1 MASPVSIESLERSAH
16 LSIPKNAINGKKPAG
31 LEKGD
36 ARLTH
41 VTNCTKLSVKMSH
54 QKEKCAQMKP
64 AHTFILPDGEIRLP
78 SLRLEPMAMVPK
90 SIVKAQAM
98 AMPKVPKLAKS
109 TCMAKPTTMP
119 KEESEMKE
127 VPKVKREH
135 QQPTMER
142 DIRVDAKPREEE
154 VELGNKEERAGSRL
168 EVNTKAEQVTKEE
181 WEEFIEEVVNIR
193 PEERAGSRL
202 EVNIKAEQV
211 TKEERVEFIEEVVNI
226 RPEESITKVEL
237 VTREE
242 WVNTKVELVNNTK
255 LGQVNIKVYQVNK
268 VRCMEAP
275 TQCLEMVEQ
284 PMQQ

>member
-1 MASPVSIESLERSAH
+1 M
-16 LSIPKNAINGKKPAG
+16 
-31 LEKGD
+31 
-36 ARLTH
+36 
-41 VTNCTKLSVKMSH
+41 
-54 QKEKCAQMKP
+54 
-64 AHTFILPDGEIRLP
+64 
-78 SLRLEPMAMVPK
+78 
-90 SIVKAQAM
+90 
-98 AMPKVPKLAKS
+98 
-109 TCMAKPTTMP
+109 
-119 KEESEMKE
+119 
-127 VPKVKREH
+127 KREH

-154 VELGNKEERAGSRL
+154 VELGNKEG
-168 EVNTKAEQVTKEE
+168 
-181 WEEFIEEVVNIR
+181 
-193 PEERAGSRL
+193 RAGSRL

-275 TQCLEMVEQ
+275 MQCLKMVEQ

>member
-1 MASPVSIESLERSAH
+1 M
-16 LSIPKNAINGKKPAG
+16 
-31 LEKGD
+31 EKGD

-193 PEERAGSRL
+193 PEE
-202 EVNIKAEQV
+202 
-211 TKEERVEFIEEVVNI
+211 
-226 RPEESITKVEL
+226 SITKVEL